1 MHSPTTAVPR
11 PAHER
16 GSEGPMNALRI
27 LDLGTM
33 VAGPAAATFLSDFGA
48 EVIKVEQPQGGDT
61 LRGLGPFKDGES
73 LWFQVEG
80 RNKRSITLDLR
91 QPEGQA
97 LLQRL
102 VAHADALVE
111 NFRPGTMAQ
120 WQLGYEDLA
129 RINPRLV
136 MLSVSGFGQTGP
148 YSRRAGYDR
157 MGLAYSGIMNITGY
171 PDRPPVRVGVSL
183 ADYSTAT
190 FGAFALMMA
199 LYKRD
204 VDGGPGQHIDLSM
217 YEALFRFTDTLAI
230 AYDQLGRVRQRTG
243 NVHQAAAPGNNFAT
257 NDGRYIVLTISGD
270 TVFRKLCQAMGRPEL
285 AEDPRYASH
294 TLRFEHV
301 ETLNAAV
308 AEWISGTDVTVLADR
323 LQTHGVPYSLIMS
336 VQDIFEDPHY
346 RARESLVT
354 VEHPRLGPLRMQGVV
369 PKLSATPSLP
379 PKAAPELGADNE
391 SVYLGLLGLA
401 RAEYDALRAR
411 HVI

>member
-1 MHSPTTAVPR
+1 
-11 PAHER
+11 
-16 GSEGPMNALRI
+16 MNALRI

-48 EVIKVEQPQGGDT
+48 DVIKVEQPNGGDT

-73 LWFQVEG
+73 LWWQVEG

-91 QPEGQA
+91 QAEGQA
-97 LLQRL
+97 LLKRL
-102 VAHADALVE
+102 VAQADALVE
-111 NFRPGTMAQ
+111 NFRPGTMEK
-120 WQLGYEDLA
+120 WHLGYDTLA
-129 RINPRLV
+129 AANPRLV
-136 MLSVSGFGQTGP
+136 MLSVSGFGQSGP
-148 YSRRAGYDR
+148 FSQRAGYDR
-157 MGLAYSGIMNITGY
+157 MGLAYSGVMNITGY

-190 FGAFALMMA
+190 FGAYALMMA

-230 AYDQLGRVRQRTG
+230 AYDQLGRVRRRTG

-257 NDGRYIVLTISGD
+257 KDGRFIVLTISGD

-285 AEDPRYASH
+285 ADDPRHANH
-294 TLRFEHV
+294 ELRFEHV
-301 ETLNAAV
+301 EALNGAV
-308 AEWISGTDVTVLADR
+308 AEWIAATEVPVLCER
-323 LQTHGVPYSLIMS
+323 LDAHGVPYSLIMS

-346 RARESLVT
+346 AARESLIT

-379 PKAAPELGADNE
+379 PQPAPDLGADNE
-391 SVYLGLLGLA
+391 AVYMGLLGMT
-401 RAEYDALRAR
+401 RNEFDSLRSR
-411 HVI
+411 KVI